1 MPSVP
6 GPALLILQSF
16 DLRPR
21 ADTAITFANP
31 PAASPLPSFRK
42 LGNHHKLVKSSTDA
56 APAPGLSQHQED
68 EKKAKEVGS
77 SDEHDRISQAQYIQI
92 EKKHHDSIDKSIC
105 GGVIL
110 GGLATAFLLAI
121 VCYIRATRRKHTM
134 PSAPA
139 A

>member
-1 MPSVP
+1 MAVVRKCPRLRLCTCNKQTH
-6 GPALLILQSF
+6 LL
-16 DLRPR
+16 R

-68 EKKAKEVGS
+68 EKKAKVVGS

-92 EKKHHDSIDKSIC
+92 EKKHHDSIDKSIWELF
-105 GGVIL
+105 L
-110 GGLATAFLLAI
+110 GA
-121 VCYIRATRRKHTM
+121 
-134 PSAPA
+134 
-139 A
+139 